1 MSITSDPH
9 PDLIMETSWEVCNKV
24 GGIYTVLSTRAA
36 TMVERY
42 GSDGVLFVGPWIRTG
57 GEEERMPADFRP
69 DASAADE
76 EKALSEAVGLPLR
89 LGHWV
94 VPGEPRAILVDYDAL
109 RSRRDVIYFVMWEKY
124 GIDSSVGYGDYED
137 SCLFAVAA
145 AKVMMAYHRL
155 RRTERSVAL
164 FNEWTTGM
172 GLLWLKHYAPELATL
187 FITHA
192 TTVGRSIAGNG
203 KKLYAYMPG
212 YSGDQMAAELGVAA
226 KHTLEKCAA
235 HEADL
240 FAAVSEVTAV
250 ECRQLLDK
258 EPDMI
263 LPNGFE
269 PAIVPDASL
278 REAKRRAGRERICR
292 LAGIAYGKPIDPS
305 DALLLLTSG
314 RHEYRNKGIDLFI
327 DAMKELARRDDDG
340 SPRSEEVMTIPEGLP
355 AGGAEWLEGDRHTP
369 ANGSGRPLS
378 EGRAKRLGK
387 ETMRPV
393 VALIAV
399 PSWIDEPRTE
409 LAALL
414 DEKRQLSL
422 PASTP
427 YLTHRLHNEA
437 TDEILCHLRAAA
449 AEWGK
454 AVYPLFVSAYLDGA
468 DGVLD
473 IPYYDLL
480 PAVDLTIFPSY
491 YEPWG
496 YTPLESIA
504 FGIPTITTD
513 KAGFSTWTK
522 REGGGTALSDG
533 ALVLARSD
541 DHTDD
546 LVEGIAAAIEAYADW
561 DESSC
566 AEASAAATELA
577 ARADWAHFFA
587 HYEAAFADALAHH
600 QPSSDISRE
609 PF

>member
-1 MSITSDPH
+1 MSIETDTH

-42 GSDGVLFVGPWIRTG
+42 GSDAVLFIGPWITVE
-57 GEEERMPADFRP
+57 GERRIPADFRP
-69 DASAADE
+69 DPAAE
-76 EKALSEAVGLPLR
+76 EEERTLTDAVGLPLR
-89 LGHWV
+89 VGRWL

-109 RSRRDVIYFVMWEKY
+109 RPQRDVIYFVMWEQY

-145 AKVMMAYHRL
+145 AKIMEAYKRQRMAV
-155 RRTERSVAL
+155 SPVAL

-172 GLLWLKHYAPELATL
+172 GLLWLKHYAPDLTTL

-212 YSGDQMAAELGVAA
+212 YNGDQMAAELGVTA
-226 KHTLEKCAA
+226 KHIVEKCAA

-240 FAAVSEVTAV
+240 FATVSEVTAV

-258 EPDMI
+258 SPDMI

-269 PAIVPDASL
+269 PAIVPDASV
-278 REAKRRAGRERICR
+278 RKTKRREGRERICR
-292 LAGIAYGKPIDPS
+292 LAGAAYGRTIDPS
-305 DALLLLTSG
+305 EALLLLTSG

-327 DAMKELARRDDDG
+327 EAMRRLAERGGIG
-340 SPRSEEVMTIPEGLP
+340 SPHSEEVMTIPEGLP
-355 AGGAEWLEGDRHTP
+355 AGGAEWLDGVEQDGDRV
-369 ANGSGRPLS
+369 GGRPSS
-378 EGRAKRLGK
+378 EERAKRLGR
-387 ETMRPV
+387 EELRPI

-399 PSWIDEPRTE
+399 PSWIDGPRTE
-409 LAALL
+409 LAAVLS
-414 DEKRQLSL
+414 EKRQLTL

-427 YLTHRLHNEA
+427 YLTHRLHNESA
-437 TDEILCHLRAAA
+437 DEILCHLRAAA
-449 AEWGK
+449 AEWGRE
-454 AVYPLFVSAYLDGA
+454 VLPLFVPAYLDGS

-504 FGIPTITTD
+504 FGVPTITTD
-513 KAGFSTWTK
+513 KAGFGTWTM
-522 REGGGTALSDG
+522 REDGGTALSDG
-533 ALVLARSD
+533 VLVLPRSD

-546 LVEGIAAAIEAYADW
+546 LVDGIARAVEAYADW
-561 DESSC
+561 DRDSC
-566 AEASAAATELA
+566 TRAADA
-577 ARADWAHFFA
+577 ARGLAEQADWVHFFD
-587 HYEAAFADALAHH
+587 HYEDAFSRALSGRL
-600 QPSSDISRE
+600 PSSLLYGE
-609 PF
+609 PA